1 MDLEKEQN
9 SSQNDNLYQFYIN
22 DTPKNKTYYK
32 HFKDNR
38 IDTTKYNIITFLPKA
53 LLLQFVRLANIYF
66 LVCAILQC
74 IPQIS
79 PLSPSS
85 AVIPIVIVLSVSVIR
100 EGIEDCARAK
110 LDKEQNNEVSSFYSN
125 GAWENT
131 TSGQLNIGEVVEV
144 LQEETFPADL
154 ILLDSELP
162 EGLCYI
168 ETGTLDGEKT
178 LKQKESAKQTKGKFN
193 ENGEIIKMFELS
205 GHAVIDQPN
214 PELYLLNGRMN
225 ITFKTSI
232 TDKEESHQVPLDA
245 KQLLLKGAKLKNT
258 KWIIGIVA
266 YTGHNCKLM
275 KNAKEPTTKLSS
287 MEALMNKGLVFIFI
301 FQAILCI
308 LGAILRGTY
317 YYKNDLDKFDKEKKY
332 DEKTEIPLGFGY
344 TEYKYGVESF
354 LNFFTYLLLL
364 NTLIPISLII
374 TLEVVKIIQGLFMGT
389 DVTSYSKLRK
399 RWLTPNSVSLNEECG
414 LVDYIFS
421 DKTGTL
427 TCNKME
433 FKYCVIGDVCYQ
445 YMRGNPDENSE
456 KEQKFRKEENI
467 TPFNNYQMYRS
478 IHGQNNNSNDNDKKQ
493 VKLKKK
499 NYPNYIVK
507 SDDNSVSLSLEKADN
522 LIEHF
527 WLALSLCHTCT
538 VELNDKNEEEYICVS
553 PDSIEL
559 VKAAK
564 AQGWSYEESGNP
576 NLKKVKVGDFGGESI
591 NFEKLQIIE
600 FSSDRKRETVIVK
613 NPEGKIILYCKGADS
628 IIEQRLS
635 KNSNSQILSQSKYY
649 VDKFSAQGLRTLFVA
664 MKVIS
669 NKEYSTFAKE
679 LNEALMSLSNKDE
692 KVNEACDK
700 IEKNLYLIGT
710 TIVEDKLQDK
720 VPETIRDLRLAEI
733 KIWMLTGDKMNT
745 AYNIGLSCNLISK
758 DMKTFNIC
766 GIEPKVDSLT
776 LEIINKLERDEV
788 IYNFAKEFNK
798 FKGEFDSMEKPKFGI
813 LVDEKALLTIN
824 QDTEIQKIF
833 LDIAKDAVAV
843 ICCRV
848 SPLQKSQVVKMMK
861 NYYPNAKTLA
871 IGDGGNDVSMIME
884 AHIGVGIY
892 GEEGMRAVQSSDYA
906 IGEFKFLHS
915 LLLFHGRTNYIRNA
929 ECVLYFFYKN
939 FVFTILQFFFGF
951 YCNFTGQTIIDD
963 WFITLFNLLFTSLP
977 LGVRALL
984 DHDVKPDDSEIVY
997 LMLPFL
1003 YLENRKNPVFTIT
1016 NFIIYL
1022 LKGTVHS
1029 LINFFWVI
1037 YYLDESI
1044 NKNGNMGGL
1053 WLCSVNLFSN
1063 ILLIVSID
1071 LLIYTKFHTWI
1082 NLVFLLVVTFLSYI
1096 IFLILVHHMS
1106 MFNSVGTIYS
1116 TFASS
1121 RTWMNIIFV
1130 GGTCGLIDFFILGF
1144 EYTFCPSTAKK
1155 LQILLNQNN
1164 LDINKKDELPKE
1176 IKDKLDVYNDFIDE
1190 DNGDILIKETTQ
1202 KNSNNKDDQL
1212 KLKSKGKNKVQNDDD
1227 INDLNKDKNNGSNN
1241 LDDSKKNTT
1250 IQKDLKNKYKNNIE
1264 NKNVNNVESS
1274 NNIFE
1279 TRQKYDNQN
1288 AKNTINSGNKSKD
1301 YLIDEGLNSNNQ
1313 DLLKLGLKKNED
1325 SHSKSALI

>member
-1 MDLEKEQN
+1 M
-9 SSQNDNLYQFYIN
+9 
-22 DTPKNKTYYK
+22 
-32 HFKDNR
+32 
-38 IDTTKYNIITFLPKA
+38 
-53 LLLQFVRLANIYF
+53 
-66 LVCAILQC
+66 
-74 IPQIS
+74 
-79 PLSPSS
+79 
-85 AVIPIVIVLSVSVIR
+85 
-100 EGIEDCARAK
+100 
-110 LDKEQNNEVSSFYSN
+110 
-125 GAWENT
+125 
-131 TSGQLNIGEVVEV
+131 
-144 LQEETFPADL
+144 
-154 ILLDSELP
+154 
-162 EGLCYI
+162 
-168 ETGTLDGEKT
+168 
-178 LKQKESAKQTKGKFN
+178 
-193 ENGEIIKMFELS
+193 
-205 GHAVIDQPN
+205 
-214 PELYLLNGRMN
+214 
-225 ITFKTSI
+225 
-232 TDKEESHQVPLDA
+232 
-245 KQLLLKGAKLKNT
+245 
-258 KWIIGIVA
+258 
-266 YTGHNCKLM
+266 
-275 KNAKEPTTKLSS
+275 
-287 MEALMNKGLVFIFI
+287 
-301 FQAILCI
+301 
-308 LGAILRGTY
+308 
-317 YYKNDLDKFDKEKKY
+317 
-332 DEKTEIPLGFGY
+332 
-344 TEYKYGVESF
+344 
-354 LNFFTYLLLL
+354 
-364 NTLIPISLII
+364 
-374 TLEVVKIIQGLFMGT
+374 
-389 DVTSYSKLRK
+389 
-399 RWLTPNSVSLNEECG
+399 
-414 LVDYIFS
+414 
-421 DKTGTL
+421 
-427 TCNKME
+427 
-433 FKYCVIGDVCYQ
+433 
-445 YMRGNPDENSE
+445 
-456 KEQKFRKEENI
+456 
-467 TPFNNYQMYRS
+467 
-478 IHGQNNNSNDNDKKQ
+478 
-493 VKLKKK
+493 
-499 NYPNYIVK
+499 
-507 SDDNSVSLSLEKADN
+507 
-522 LIEHF
+522 
-527 WLALSLCHTCT
+527 
-538 VELNDKNEEEYICVS
+538 
-553 PDSIEL
+553 
-559 VKAAK
+559 KAAK

-692 KVNEACDK
+692 KVNEACEK

-906 IGEFKFLHS
+906 IGEFRILHS

-1202 KNSNNKDDQL
+1202 KNSNNKNDQL

-1313 DLLKLGLKKNED
+1313 ELLKLGLKKNED
-1325 SHSKSALI
+1325 NHSKSALI

>member
-1 MDLEKEQN
+1 MK
-9 SSQNDNLYQFYIN
+9 
-22 DTPKNKTYYK
+22 
-32 HFKDNR
+32 
-38 IDTTKYNIITFLPKA
+38 
-53 LLLQFVRLANIYF
+53 
-66 LVCAILQC
+66 
-74 IPQIS
+74 
-79 PLSPSS
+79 
-85 AVIPIVIVLSVSVIR
+85 SVV
-100 EGIEDCARAK
+100 
-110 LDKEQNNEVSSFYSN
+110 
-125 GAWENT
+125 
-131 TSGQLNIGEVVEV
+131 
-144 LQEETFPADL
+144 
-154 ILLDSELP
+154 
-162 EGLCYI
+162 
-168 ETGTLDGEKT
+168 
-178 LKQKESAKQTKGKFN
+178 
-193 ENGEIIKMFELS
+193 
-205 GHAVIDQPN
+205 
-214 PELYLLNGRMN
+214 
-225 ITFKTSI
+225 
-232 TDKEESHQVPLDA
+232 
-245 KQLLLKGAKLKNT
+245 
-258 KWIIGIVA
+258 
-266 YTGHNCKLM
+266 
-275 KNAKEPTTKLSS
+275 
-287 MEALMNKGLVFIFI
+287 
-301 FQAILCI
+301 
-308 LGAILRGTY
+308 
-317 YYKNDLDKFDKEKKY
+317 
-332 DEKTEIPLGFGY
+332 
-344 TEYKYGVESF
+344 
-354 LNFFTYLLLL
+354 
-364 NTLIPISLII
+364 
-374 TLEVVKIIQGLFMGT
+374 
-389 DVTSYSKLRK
+389 
-399 RWLTPNSVSLNEECG
+399 
-414 LVDYIFS
+414 FS

-456 KEQKFRKEENI
+456 KEQKFREEENI
-467 TPFNNYQMYRS
+467 TAFNNYQMYRS
-478 IHGQNNNSNDNDKKQ
+478 IHGQNSKSNDKDKKEI
-493 VKLKKK
+493 KLQKK

-507 SDDNSVSLSLEKADN
+507 SDDNSVSLSLEKTDN

-527 WLALSLCHTCT
+527 WLALSLCHTCS
-538 VELNDKNEEEYICVS
+538 VELNDNNEEEYICVS

-559 VKAAK
+559 VKSAK

-576 NLKKVKVGDFGGESI
+576 NLKKVKVGDFGEESI

-600 FSSDRKRETVIVK
+600 FSSDRKRETIIVK

-635 KNSNSQILSQSKYY
+635 KNSNSQILTQSKYY

-679 LNEALMSLSNKDE
+679 LNEALMSLTDKDK

-720 VPETIRDLRLAEI
+720 VPETIRDLRLADI

-745 AYNIGLSCNLISK
+745 AYNIGLSCNLISI

-776 LEIINKLERDEV
+776 LEIINKSERDEV
-788 IYNFAKEFNK
+788 IYNFAKDFNK

-824 QDTEIQKIF
+824 EDTEIQKIF

-906 IGEFKFLHS
+906 IGEFKILHS
-915 LLLFHGRTNYIRNA
+915 LLLFHGRTNYVRNA

-1003 YLENRKNPVFTIT
+1003 YLENRKNPVFTIK

-1022 LKGTVHS
+1022 IKGSVHS

-1082 NLVFLLVVTFLSYI
+1082 NLVFLLVITFISYI
-1096 IFLILVHHMS
+1096 IFLTLVHHMS

-1116 TFASS
+1116 AFASS
-1121 RTWMNIIFV
+1121 RTWMNMIFV
-1130 GGTCGLIDFFILGF
+1130 GGTCGIIDFFILGF
-1144 EYTFCPSTAKK
+1144 EYTFCPSTVKT

-1164 LDINKKDELPKE
+1164 LDISKKDELPKE
-1176 IKDKLDVYNDFIDE
+1176 IKDKLDVYNDFIGE
-1190 DNGDILIKETTQ
+1190 DNADPLIKESTQ
-1202 KNSNNKDDQL
+1202 KNSNNKNDQL
-1212 KLKSKGKNKVQNDDD
+1212 KLKVKGKNKKQIDDD

-1241 LDDSKKNTT
+1241 IDDSKKNTT
-1250 IQKDLKNKYKNNIE
+1250 IQKELKNKYKNNIE
-1264 NKNVNNVESS
+1264 NNNINNVESS

-1301 YLIDEGLNSNNQ
+1301 YLIDDALNSNNH

-1325 SHSKSALI
+1325 SHSKSALV

>member
-1 MDLEKEQN
+1 
-9 SSQNDNLYQFYIN
+9 
-22 DTPKNKTYYK
+22 
-32 HFKDNR
+32 
-38 IDTTKYNIITFLPKA
+38 
-53 LLLQFVRLANIYF
+53 
-66 LVCAILQC
+66 
-74 IPQIS
+74 
-79 PLSPSS
+79 
-85 AVIPIVIVLSVSVIR
+85 
-100 EGIEDCARAK
+100 
-110 LDKEQNNEVSSFYSN
+110 
-125 GAWENT
+125 
-131 TSGQLNIGEVVEV
+131 
-144 LQEETFPADL
+144 
-154 ILLDSELP
+154 
-162 EGLCYI
+162 
-168 ETGTLDGEKT
+168 
-178 LKQKESAKQTKGKFN
+178 
-193 ENGEIIKMFELS
+193 
-205 GHAVIDQPN
+205 
-214 PELYLLNGRMN
+214 
-225 ITFKTSI
+225 
-232 TDKEESHQVPLDA
+232 
-245 KQLLLKGAKLKNT
+245 
-258 KWIIGIVA
+258 
-266 YTGHNCKLM
+266 
-275 KNAKEPTTKLSS
+275 
-287 MEALMNKGLVFIFI
+287 
-301 FQAILCI
+301 
-308 LGAILRGTY
+308 
-317 YYKNDLDKFDKEKKY
+317 
-332 DEKTEIPLGFGY
+332 
-344 TEYKYGVESF
+344 
-354 LNFFTYLLLL
+354 
-364 NTLIPISLII
+364 
-374 TLEVVKIIQGLFMGT
+374 
-389 DVTSYSKLRK
+389 
-399 RWLTPNSVSLNEECG
+399 
-414 LVDYIFS
+414 
-421 DKTGTL
+421 
-427 TCNKME
+427 
-433 FKYCVIGDVCYQ
+433 
-445 YMRGNPDENSE
+445 MRGNPDENSE

-692 KVNEACDK
+692 KVNEACEK

-906 IGEFKFLHS
+906 IGEFRILHS

-1202 KNSNNKDDQL
+1202 KNSNNKNDQL

-1325 SHSKSALI
+1325 NHSKSALI